1 MPAAIRFSPWS
12 EEGRDGGRTMLA
24 LAVAAEAPTRH
35 HDRSLATARC
45 NSRSRGRLTDRPG
58 KPSNVVLGGR
68 RTSWTQTQAGG
79 VNSIRPIARRS
90 SRSSGSTAGA
100 PRAASRSMT
109 SNLGTLIEDADVA
122 LRCEHA
128 RRSMICHSSS
138 EATSVRDNSRCY
150 SGIGMCRSPSNAR
163 PTE

>member
-12 EEGRDGGRTMLA
+12 EEGATAVGRRWCWLLRQKRPRVATIAHWRRRDAIRG
-24 LAVAAEAPTRH
+24 AEAGCLTVPGNH
-35 HDRSLATARC
+35 PCCPWQASNIVDADP
-45 NSRSRGRLTDRPG
+45 SR
-58 KPSNVVLGGR
+58 R
-68 RTSWTQTQAGG
+68 REFDQA
-79 VNSIRPIARRS
+79 IARRS

-109 SNLGTLIEDADVA
+109 SNPRTLIEDADVA

-128 RRSMICHSSS
+128 RRSMICLSSS
-138 EATSVRDNSRCY
+138 EATSVRGNSRCH